1 MKYKIRFRL
10 LKVVSALFIGL
21 GLSSFTSDS
30 VYENEIKEWR
40 KGRIAELKSE
50 QGYLNL
56 AGLFWLEDGKNSFG
70 GDASNKFIFPS
81 DRSPASL
88 GEFILENGQVTL
100 IAKPEAEIYANN
112 ELVTKLK
119 IFPSDQEIVLKHK
132 TLRWFVIQRGEKY
145 AVRLKDLDSPYLKDF
160 KGIESFPITEYWKV
174 KAKFEPTVGRKIS
187 ILDVTGRLSEQES
200 PGVLVFYV
208 KGKEYRLD
216 ALSEGETFFILFGDK
231 TNKKE
236 TYGGGRFVYT
246 SLPDADGHVVLDFN
260 KAYNPPCAFTPY
272 ATCPLPPKQNQLALE
287 VTAGEKNYGH
297 H

>member
-1 MKYKIRFRL
+1 MNNKLKFRFPTVL
-10 LKVVSALFIGL
+10 IVIILGL
-21 GLSSFTSDS
+21 GLFSFISDAA
-30 VYENEIKEWR
+30 YENEIKEWR
-40 KGRIAELKSE
+40 KERIAELKSE
-50 QGYLNL
+50 EGYLNL
-56 AGLFWLEDGKNSFG
+56 AGLFWLEEGRNSFG
-70 GDASNKFIFPS
+70 GAGTNKFIFPA
-81 DRSPASL
+81 DRSPANL
-88 GEFILENGQVTL
+88 GEFVLENGQVTL
-100 IAKPEAEIYANN
+100 VAKPEAEIYANN
-112 ELVTKLK
+112 QLVTTLK
-119 IFPSDQEIVLKHK
+119 IFPSDEEIVLKHK

-145 AVRLKDLDSPYLKDF
+145 AIRLKDLDSPYIRDF
-160 KGIESFPITEYWKV
+160 KGIESFPIAEQWRV

-200 PGVLVFYV
+200 PGVLVFNI

-246 SLPDADGHVVLDFN
+246 KKPDADGNVILDFN

-272 ATCPLPPKQNQLALE
+272 ATCPLPPKQNQLALG

>member
-1 MKYKIRFRL
+1 MKSKAGFWYVKLTAIVIAGVGL
-10 LKVVSALFIGL
+10 LSFI
-21 GLSSFTSDS
+21 SDS

-40 KGRIAELKSE
+40 KERVAELKSE

-56 AGLFWLEDGKNSFG
+56 SGLFWLEEGRNSFG
-70 GDASNKFIFPS
+70 SDGGNKFIFPS
-81 DRSPASL
+81 GKSPAHL
-88 GEFILENGQVTL
+88 GEFTLENGRVTL
-100 IAKPEAEIYANN
+100 AAKPESEIYMNN
-112 ELVTKLK
+112 ELITQLK
-119 IFPSDQEIVLKHK
+119 IFPSNEEIVLKHK
-132 TLRWFVIQRGEKY
+132 TLRWFVIQRGEKF

-160 KGIESFPITEYWKV
+160 KGIESFPIAEEWRV
-174 KAKFEPTVGRKIS
+174 KAKFEPTAGRKIS

-200 PGVLVFYV
+200 PGVLVFNV

-216 ALSEGETFFILFGDK
+216 ALSEGESFFILFGDK

-246 SLPDADGHVVLDFN
+246 SKPGPDGFVNLDFN
-260 KAYNPPCAFTPY
+260 KAFNPPCAFTPY
-272 ATCPLPPKQNQLALE
+272 ATCPLPPKQNLLALN

>member
-1 MKYKIRFRL
+1 MNNKVRFRFPKAIVL
-10 LKVVSALFIGL
+10 IIFGFGLF
-21 GLSSFTSDS
+21 SFMGDAN
-30 VYENEIKEWR
+30 YETEIKEWR
-40 KGRIAELKSE
+40 KERIAELKSE

-56 AGLFWLEDGKNSFG
+56 AGLFWLEEGRNSFG
-70 GDASNKFIFPS
+70 SGGTNKFIFPA
-81 DRSPASL
+81 DRSPANL

-100 IAKPEAEIYANN
+100 VAKPEAEIYANN
-112 ELVTKLK
+112 QLVTKLK
-119 IFPSDQEIVLKHK
+119 IFPSDEEIVLKHK

-145 AVRLKDLDSPYLKDF
+145 AIRLKDLDSPYIRDF
-160 KGIESFPITEYWKV
+160 KGIESFPIAEHWRV

-187 ILDVTGRLSEQES
+187 ILDVTGRLSDQDS
-200 PGVLVFYV
+200 PGVLIFNI

-216 ALSEGETFFILFGDK
+216 ALSEGDQFFILFGDK

-236 TYGGGRFVYT
+236 SYGGGRFVYT
-246 SLPDADGHVVLDFN
+246 NKPDADGNVVLDFN

-272 ATCPLPPKQNQLALE
+272 ATCPLPPKQNLLALG

>member
-1 MKYKIRFRL
+1 MNYNMIFRFVKVIPAVL
-10 LKVVSALFIGL
+10 LGFCLF
-21 GLSSFTSDS
+21 SFINDSD
-30 VYENEIKEWR
+30 YENKIKEWR
-40 KGRIAELKSE
+40 KERIIELKSE

-56 AGLFWLEDGKNSFG
+56 AGLFWLDEGRNTFG
-70 GDASNKFIFPS
+70 SDAANKFIFPS
-81 DRSPASL
+81 DRSPANL
-88 GEFILENGQVTL
+88 GEFILENGKVTL
-100 IAKPEAEIYANN
+100 IAKPDAEIYANDQ
-112 ELVTKLK
+112 LVTKLT

-132 TLRWFVIQRGEKY
+132 TLRWFVIKRGEKY
-145 AVRLKDLDSPYLKDF
+145 AIRLKDLDSPYLKEF
-160 KGIESFPITEYWKV
+160 KGIESFPIAEQWKI

-200 PGVLVFYV
+200 PGVLVFNV
-208 KGKEYRLD
+208 KSKEYRLD
-216 ALSEGETFFILFGDK
+216 ALSEGDSFFILFGDK

-246 SLPDADGHVVLDFN
+246 SKPDADGYVSLDFN

-272 ATCPLPPKQNQLALE
+272 ATCPLPPKQNILAVA